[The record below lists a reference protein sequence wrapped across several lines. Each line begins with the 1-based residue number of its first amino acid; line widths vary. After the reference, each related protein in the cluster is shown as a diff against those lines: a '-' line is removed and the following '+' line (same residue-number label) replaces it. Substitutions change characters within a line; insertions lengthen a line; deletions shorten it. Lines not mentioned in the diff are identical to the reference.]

1 MINWKRAFWLVVLLL
16 LSAAAYVLVQ
26 VRALEVEQLTDDLYV
41 LRGLGGNVAVLR
53 TAAGAVVV
61 DSMMLPWQGRR
72 VREAARALTGMDTVL
87 LINTHHHWDHTHG
100 NPGFAPGTR
109 VLSSART
116 RHYLQ
121 ALDADFW
128 AGEAARLLPNATL
141 SGRQVVRIGEQT
153 ITLLHPGAG
162 HTDGDLVVLFD
173 DQRAIHMGDLLF
185 NGHYPNIDLEA
196 GGTVQRWPA
205 TLRRVLRL
213 DFDTAIPGHG
223 ATTDRAGVVEFAS
236 FLEQLGELAR
246 HAARDHTSLRQFLRT
261 QRLTLDEN
269 LEDVR
274 MIIPVGLNRKFVLR
288 RAWEETTGNFTRAAA
303 LDGAAEG
310 E

>member
-1 MINWKRAFWLVVLLL
+1 M
-16 LSAAAYVLVQ
+16 
-26 VRALEVEQLTDDLYV
+26 
-41 LRGLGGNVAVLR
+41 
-53 TAAGAVVV
+53 
-61 DSMMLPWQGRR
+61 
-72 VREAARALTGMDTVL
+72 
-87 LINTHHHWDHTHG
+87 
-100 NPGFAPGTR
+100 
-109 VLSSART
+109 
-116 RHYLQ
+116 
-121 ALDADFW
+121 
-128 AGEAARLLPNATL
+128 
-141 SGRQVVRIGEQT
+141 
-153 ITLLHPGAG
+153 
-162 HTDGDLVVLFD
+162 
-173 DQRAIHMGDLLF
+173 
-185 NGHYPNIDLEA
+185 
-196 GGTVQRWPA
+196 
-205 TLRRVLRL
+205 LRL

-223 ATTDRAGVVEFAS
+223 ATTDRAGIVEFAS